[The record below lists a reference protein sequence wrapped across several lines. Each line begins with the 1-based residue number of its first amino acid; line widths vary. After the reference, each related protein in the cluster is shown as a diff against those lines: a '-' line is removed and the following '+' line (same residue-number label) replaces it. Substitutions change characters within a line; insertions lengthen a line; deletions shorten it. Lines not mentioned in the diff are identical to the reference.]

1 MAHRSGAVHHRLRT
15 LRGGRS
21 SVFWGAM
28 EFSGA
33 VYLVIAGWGAASPAW
48 VQWSALFA
56 TDAILVAF
64 AALACFVWWW
74 ADRRLR
80 ALAAMLLAGGAAWY
94 AADLVKRVFLAERPC
109 RAHVLETVENCAD
122 VSVWSFPSGHAATAG
137 AFAVAVAMF
146 WRRLIWP
153 AALLALLEAF
163 LRVFIGV
170 HYPHD
175 VLLGLLFGAGIGLIV
190 AAVGKPSA
198 RRPPAAR
205 AGDAATTTS
214 TGA

>member
-1 MAHRSGAVHHRLRT
+1 
-15 LRGGRS
+15 
-21 SVFWGAM
+21 M
-28 EFSGA
+28 ELSGA
-33 VYLVIAGWGAASPAW
+33 VYLVIAGWGAASPEW

-64 AALACFVWWW
+64 AVLACVVWWRV
-74 ADRRLR
+74 DRRLR
-80 ALAAMLLAGGAAWY
+80 ALVAMLAAGGAAWY

-109 RAHVLETVENCAD
+109 RAHVVETVENCAE

-137 AFAVAVAMF
+137 AFAVAAAMF

-153 AALLALLEAF
+153 AVLLAVLEAF

-175 VLLGLLFGAGIGLIV
+175 VLLGLLFGAVIGLIV
-190 AAVGKPSA
+190 AAAGRPGA
-198 RRPPAAR
+198 RRPPAVR